1 MKEKKK
7 LGLPAWIFI
16 GMLAG
21 IVAGLIFAFA
31 GLGDFTTEWIKPVG
45 TIYVNLLKFLVV
57 PVVLFSIADGVISLK
72 DLKRVGSVGVKTFI
86 YYMMHDC
93 AGRCHRPRSWSTS
106 SRATSPRCPPPTSAR
121 WSTKPRKPRPS
132 CRSS

>member
-7 LGLPAWIFI
+7 LSLPAWIFI

-21 IVAGLIFAFA
+21 IAAGLIFAFA
-31 GLGDFTTEWIKPVG
+31 GLGDFTTEWIKPIG

-72 DLKRVGSVGVKTFI
+72 DLKRVGSVGLKTFV
-86 YYMMHDC
+86 YYMITTASC
-93 AGRCHRPRSWSTS
+93 SSTS
-106 SRATSPRCPPPTSAR
+106 SRAISPRCLLLRSKVLH
-121 WSTKPRKPRPS
+121 TKRRKPRLS

>member
-31 GLGDFTTEWIKPVG
+31 GLGDFTTEWIKPIG
-45 TIYVNLLKFLVV
+45 TIYVNLLK
-57 PVVLFSIADGVISLK
+57 
-72 DLKRVGSVGVKTFI
+72 
-86 YYMMHDC
+86 
-93 AGRCHRPRSWSTS
+93 
-106 SRATSPRCPPPTSAR
+106 
-121 WSTKPRKPRPS
+121 
-132 CRSS
+132 